1 MPRSSDGLTKVGPGR
16 WRARITARDPKT
28 NRKLLDTTRT
38 FDADS
43 KSAALAERARIRDE
57 LLGTTGEWTVAEAVE
72 KWLPTMPVNTRR
84 VRKGHAERFV
94 ALFGQHRLSRV
105 PPAEVQA
112 WLSRLPGLDSTAR
125 VHLASIRALYK
136 YARGQGK
143 LLGANPLSHVTPR
156 HTPKSAAELLAELEA
171 PPERRALIGGEVVAF
186 FEALEAADPAVVP
199 LARMQLLL
207 GCRWAEAVALQWR
220 DIDWETGVVV
230 IRRQQAHAGELGP
243 PKGKKAR
250 LTGLGAE
257 GHAFLRGHRAAM
269 ERAQLPG
276 WETWVFPKPVYA
288 TTARRYDMWSY
299 ATVQRRVHVALD
311 SLGLTLANVTHAFR
325 HTHNTI
331 ARALEQDA
339 ALRASMGHSSEKLTE
354 TYTDESHRAAVAQR
368 LAADFDQQLTGV
380 TSGGVSKI
388 GPAKSFKKP

>member
-1 MPRSSDGLTKVGPGR
+1 MSKKSSDGLAKVGPGR
-16 WRARITARDPKT
+16 WRARITARDPIT
-28 NRKLLDTTRT
+28 GRKRLDTTVT
-38 FDADS
+38 FDADT
-43 KSAALAERARIRDE
+43 KAAALAERARRRDE
-57 LLGTTGEWTVAEAVE
+57 LLGTTGEWTVAEAIE
-72 KWLPTMPVNTRR
+72 QWLPTMPTNTRR
-84 VRKGHAERFV
+84 VRKGHAERF
-94 ALFGQHRLSRV
+94 AERFGQHRLSRV

-112 WLSRLPGLDSTAR
+112 WLTRLPGLDSTAR

-143 LLGANPLSHVTPR
+143 LIAASPLDHVTPR

-186 FEALEAADPAVVP
+186 FDALEAIDAHVVP

-207 GCRWAEAVALQWR
+207 GCRWSEAVALQWR
-220 DIDWETGVVV
+220 DIDWETGLVVV
-230 IRRQQAHAGELGP
+230 RRSQTHAGELGP

-269 ERAQLPG
+269 EREQLPG
-276 WETWVFPKPVYA
+276 WEAWVFPKPVYA
-288 TTARRYDMWSY
+288 TAPRRYDMWSY
-299 ATVQRRVHVALD
+299 STVQRRVHEALA
-311 SLGLTLANVTHAFR
+311 SAGLTLANVTHAFR

-354 TYTDESHRAAVAQR
+354 AYTDDSHRAAVAQR
-368 LAADFDQQLTGV
+368 LAADFDQRLTGV

-388 GPAKSFKKP
+388 GPAKSFSK